1 MLFRSMFFANILML
15 AICFESTVIRMSII
29 IFIYSFSFFIIVM
42 KAGDVMAYP
51 KKADVDWYIPKTKRA
66 FAHSTQATSDLIEV
80 LVEQYLTIIDVYN
93 AINYDDE
100 AKQILKYYI
109 DKGYGNFILRDML
122 QSNFNG
128 YYRKLENENIIA
140 LTPNELKQ
148 HLDFANIDNIKRTI
162 LKQLPDDYDYNY

>member
-1 MLFRSMFFANILML
+1 
-15 AICFESTVIRMSII
+15 
-29 IFIYSFSFFIIVM
+29 
-42 KAGDVMAYP
+42 
-51 KKADVDWYIPKTKRA
+51 
-66 FAHSTQATSDLIEV
+66 
-80 LVEQYLTIIDVYN
+80 
-93 AINYDDE
+93 
-100 AKQILKYYI
+100 
-109 DKGYGNFILRDML
+109 ML

>member
-1 MLFRSMFFANILML
+1 MFFANILML

-80 LVEQYLTIIDVYN
+80 LAEQYLTIIDVYN

-128 YYRKLENENIIA
+128 YENIIA